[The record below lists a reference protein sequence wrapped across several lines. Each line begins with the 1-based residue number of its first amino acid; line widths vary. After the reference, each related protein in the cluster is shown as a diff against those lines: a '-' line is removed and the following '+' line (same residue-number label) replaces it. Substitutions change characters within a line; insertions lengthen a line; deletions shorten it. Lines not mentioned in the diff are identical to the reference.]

1 LEPGYLIEFIEGGR
15 VITGVCLESRKG
27 KVRALTETMK
37 EVQLSED
44 RIIISE
50 KARVETGQ
58 RREGLARKLREIS
71 SRREELKAQ
80 VDIRGLWEVLQGE
93 SQEFSAEEIAELA
106 FGGEVGPD
114 QVSAVVRAMLADR
127 VYFRFKPDG
136 FRPNPPETVE
146 KILIQREREQQKERL
161 LREGSE
167 WIRSLWEGKPATPPP
182 FGEEVVELLKEK
194 AIFGNEA
201 PRSAMAEELL
211 KRAGM
216 SQPLAPF
223 KILVRMG
230 VWSRDENILIHR
242 FGIRRGFPEEV
253 EKEALTIASS
263 PLNET
268 IEPRR
273 EDLTHLAPFTVDSPR
288 TRDLDDALSFE
299 VIEGGRYRIGI
310 HIADVTSRVP
320 MGSLLDQEALRRATS
335 IYLPEE
341 RIPML
346 PPCLSEEACSLIQ
359 GQVRPAVSLLLEVDH
374 KGNLLEHRFVPSWIR
389 VRQRL
394 SYEEVD
400 QRTEEGDQVMTW
412 LWNVAKEW
420 RGRRVERGALLLPLP
435 EVTVRVEAEGA
446 INIERRERETPSQ
459 IIVSEMMIMANWL
472 AASLL
477 REAGVPCIYRVQPEP
492 RERVVSG
499 GESADLLTC
508 YKQRKLLSRV
518 STQLEPGTHS
528 SLGLVP
534 YSTLTS
540 PIRRY
545 LDLALQRQLVSLLK
559 GEDPPYTREDLERI
573 AAQCEEVMA
582 QASQMEQARQRYWLL
597 RYLEDKKGYETQAL
611 VLGKHGQK
619 VQLLLVE
626 FMVEAS
632 LPLAAAHW
640 LREGEEVR
648 VRILRARPLDDDL
661 KVEIC

>member
-1 LEPGYLIEFIEGGR
+1 MEPGYLIEFIEGGR
-15 VITGVCLESRKG
+15 VVTGVCLESKKG

-37 EVQLSED
+37 EVQISED
-44 RIIISE
+44 RIVTLE
-50 KARVETGQ
+50 KVRLETAQ
-58 RREGLARKLREIS
+58 SREGLARKLREIS
-71 SRREELKAQ
+71 SRREELKAH
-80 VDIRGLWEVLQGE
+80 VDIKGLWEVLQGE
-93 SQEFSAEEIAELA
+93 PQEFSAEEIAELA
-106 FGGEVGPD
+106 FGGKVRPD

-136 FRPNPPETVE
+136 FSPNPPETVQ
-146 KILIQREREQQKERL
+146 KILIQKEREQQKERL

-167 WIRSLWEGKPATPPP
+167 WIRSLWEGKPAPPP
-182 FGEEVVELLKEK
+182 SFGEEVVELLKEK

-201 PRSAMAEELL
+201 PRSAVAEELL

-242 FGIRRGFPEEV
+242 FGIKRGFPEEV
-253 EKEALTIASS
+253 EKEAFAIASS
-263 PLNET
+263 PPSGTL
-268 IEPRR
+268 EPWR

-288 TRDLDDALSFE
+288 TRDLDDALSLE
-299 VIEGGRYRIGI
+299 VLEGGRYRIGI
-310 HIADVTSRVP
+310 HIADLTSTVP
-320 MGSLLDQEALRRATS
+320 MGSLLDQEAMRRATS

-346 PPCLSEEACSLIQ
+346 PPCLSEEACSLVQ
-359 GQVRPAVSLLLEVDH
+359 DQVRPAVSLLLKVDH
-374 KGNLLEHRFVPSWIR
+374 RGDLLEHRFAPSWIR
-389 VRQRL
+389 VGQRL

-400 QRTEEGDQVMTW
+400 QMTEKGDQVMTL

-435 EVTVRVEAEGA
+435 EVTVSIGEEGA
-446 INIERRERETPSQ
+446 ITIERRERETASQ

-472 AASLL
+472 AASFL

-492 RERVVSG
+492 RERVVNG
-499 GESADLLTC
+499 GKSADFLTC
-508 YKQRKLLSRV
+508 YRQRKLLSRV

-545 LDLALQRQLVSLLK
+545 LDLVLQRQLVSLLK
-559 GEDPPYTREDLERI
+559 GEHPPYNRDDLERI
-573 AAQCEEVMA
+573 ASHCEEVMA

-597 RYLEDKKGYETQAL
+597 RYLEDKKGYETPAL
-611 VLGKHGQK
+611 VLGKYGQK
-619 VQLLLVE
+619 VHLLLVE
-626 FMVEAS
+626 FMVETS

-661 KVEIC
+661 RVELC